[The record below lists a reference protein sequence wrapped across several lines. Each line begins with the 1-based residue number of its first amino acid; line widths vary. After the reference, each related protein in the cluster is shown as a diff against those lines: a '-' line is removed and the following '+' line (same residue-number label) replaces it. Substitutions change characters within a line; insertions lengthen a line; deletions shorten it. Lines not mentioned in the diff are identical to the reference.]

1 MSLVT
6 NAGKPRSTVTRMVA
20 FQGNR
25 RDRKKTVLSSQAPK
39 KDSILGRKSPVA
51 LLEQKPEATATLSNK
66 LRSQA
71 EKLVFEAL
79 DELTAVLKQQLS
91 FEDESENASIS
102 ATTSEKSRSKASSVT
117 SRSGKT
123 ARASVSDPRLYAAR
137 MIREAINELS
147 AKLQEEGRESR
158 EGSSV
163 GTQISIPAQ
172 FFAIS
177 QQDNNEDSQLN
188 TNQQKTPAESIGEDS
203 VYEVAED
210 DDLLKSKSQEEVTAS
225 YKSADKFSSD
235 EYEEVQQQVSQAAE
249 HRNALAASVR
259 PRKENLFNNIVREIQ
274 QVIDGETGQAFAISA
289 SPSSDPALKGNDKM
303 SFVSLNQGKASKS
316 LSATQVQSVVLSKEF
331 IQDQKSASLMSHESS
346 QQLVLNKRKL
356 WSTNGQ
362 QSSLTR
368 DVSQAEID
376 LSGTHNKD
384 SFLPQKI
391 PNSNS
396 TASDTVFDNELDTP
410 DQQPPSNHK
419 ILPAE
424 ELETFMN
431 DQKPSIKEDVLQV
444 VESMVGKAHDV
455 SRKTLFE
462 VSENESD
469 SGLEQLS
476 TMRLNKSLS
485 APKV

>member
-25 RDRKKTVLSSQAPK
+25 RDRKKTVLRSQAPK

-210 DDLLKSKSQEEVTAS
+210 DDLLKSKSQEEVTVS

-235 EYEEVQQQVSQAAE
+235 EYEEVQRDFQAAE
-249 HRNALAASVR
+249 HWNALAASVR
-259 PRKENLFNNIVREIQ
+259 PQKENLFNNIVEEIQ
-274 QVIDGETGQAFAISA
+274 QVIDGETGQAVAISA

-303 SFVSLNQGKASKS
+303 SFVSLNQGKARKS

-376 LSGTHNKD
+376 FSGTHNKD

-431 DQKPSIKEDVLQV
+431 DQQPSINEDVLQV